1 MKKILTVTA
10 TVSSLLLLIANAFA
24 GEETPAKLRA
34 EAKITEQQ
42 ATAIVLG
49 RVPNGVIKSA
59 ELEREHGR
67 LVWSFDV
74 ARAGR
79 GGVTEIQVD
88 ALTSKVVST
97 KHETAVAEADELKA
111 ERHEAT
117 AAKPRRHP

>member
-1 MKKILTVTA
+1 MRKILTVA
-10 TVSSLLLLIANAFA
+10 AAVSSLLLSIANAYA
-24 GEETPAKLRA
+24 GDGTPAKVGA

-42 ATAIVLG
+42 AKAIALT
-49 RVPNGVIKSA
+49 RVPNGVVKSA

-74 ARAGR
+74 VRAGQ

-97 KHETAVAEADELKA
+97 KHETAVAEANELKA
-111 ERHEAT
+111 ERLEAT
-117 AAKPRRHP
+117 AAKQRRHP